1 MTCRALWVLALV
13 MPPARVPAGQRTGP
27 ALVQIS
33 RQQIIQLLEL
43 GKLPEAEALIRKAMR
58 LVPRDAGLYSL
69 LGIVLKR
76 RGRGAEALAAYQRGL
91 LLAPAESGC
100 LHNLANLHRDSRRP
114 DEAVLWFRRTAA
126 LRPDDAQAAR
136 LFGAALRST
145 RRLDDAVQVLDAGA
159 GLPTTPGEGTL
170 LALERALVHFDLDRP
185 ESCLAITQQ
194 GLEVQPGHRGLRTVK
209 AMAERRLGQFAEAL
223 ATYRSLL
230 TEQPSD
236 PDSWRLMG
244 NLLAYSIGDL
254 EQGVRAYR
262 HALALQPG
270 DIDTAARLCDNL
282 MNGRYAAEGALIDE
296 AHGIATALV
305 GKVRI
310 TADLADRLQSAFLR
324 TADYEELRKL
334 GDPQALT
341 EAWARAGNVSALHMQ
356 LSRAA
361 TPADRR
367 HLVAMHRLWGEAQ
380 EREQRPVLARPLP
393 LGGRRLRVGL
403 LSSDLRDH
411 PVGYFVQPIIE
422 HFDREQFEFYCY
434 SASPRPADR
443 IQNWFASTAT
453 QYRLL
458 TNLSD
463 ADAAATIAADQLDIL
478 IELAGSTRYN
488 RMRVLSHRPAPMQA
502 SWLGYPHS
510 LGLPSIDRILVDP
523 YLLPPDPALLLE
535 KPLILPEAWVTV
547 GRAGFGDGAITEGLP
562 EERAGHLTFG
572 TMNNPYKYTAET
584 LALWAAVLRETP
596 GSRFLFVRPEG
607 GSAVFRRHVRALFE
621 GQGVDPTRVE
631 FEAVRGRHMPHY
643 NRIDIAL
650 DTAPQTGGTTTCETL
665 WMGVPTVTLVGEAL
679 FERLSYSMLSNAGLG
694 DLCAFDRD
702 SYVALA
708 RGLAADQGRRRALRH
723 GLREQIQTH
732 PLGDKVRWVRNF
744 EKTIR
749 DAVG

>member
-1 MTCRALWVLALV
+1 
-13 MPPARVPAGQRTGP
+13 MPPACVSAGLRTGP

-33 RQQIIQLLEL
+33 RQQIVQLLES
-43 GKLPEAEALIRKAMR
+43 GKVPEAEALLRKAMR
-58 LVPRDAGLYSL
+58 LAPRDAGLHSL
-69 LGIVLKR
+69 LGIALKR
-76 RGRGAEALAAYQRGL
+76 RGRGQDALAAYQRGL
-91 LLAPAESGC
+91 LLAPSESGC
-100 LHNLANLHRDSRRP
+100 LHNLANLHRDLRHP
-114 DEAVLWFRRTAA
+114 EEALRWFRRAAA
-126 LRPDDAQAAR
+126 LRPEDAQAAR
-136 LFGAALRST
+136 LLGAALRSL
-145 RRLDDAVQVLDAGA
+145 RRIEEAAQVLDAA
-159 GLPTTPGEGTL
+159 AALPAAAGEGAA
-170 LALERALVHFDLDRP
+170 LAVERALVHFDLDRP
-185 ESCLAITQQ
+185 ESCLAIALAGLATQ
-194 GLEVQPGHRGLRTVK
+194 PAHRALRTVK
-209 AMAERRLGQFAEAL
+209 AMAERRLGRFPEAL
-223 ATYRSLL
+223 ATYRGLL
-230 TEQPSD
+230 AEHPSD

-244 NLLAYSIGDL
+244 NLLAYSVGDL
-254 EQGVRAYR
+254 EPGVRAYR

-305 GKVRI
+305 AKVRI

-324 TADYEELRKL
+324 TADYEQLAKL
-334 GDPQALT
+334 GEPQALS
-341 EAWARAGNVSALHMQ
+341 EAWSRTGNVSALHMQ
-356 LSRAA
+356 LSRAVTA
-361 TPADRR
+361 ADRR
-367 HLVAMHRLWGEAQ
+367 HLVAMHRLWGEGQ
-380 EREQRPVLARPLP
+380 ERETRPALARPLP
-393 LGGRRLRVGL
+393 RGGRRLRVGL

-422 HFDREQFEFYCY
+422 HFDRGQFEFYCY

-443 IQNWFASTAT
+443 IQNWFATNAT

-458 TNLSD
+458 THQSD
-463 ADAAATIAADQLDIL
+463 ADAAATVAADQLDIL

-488 RMRVLSHRPAPMQA
+488 RMRVLSYRAAAMQA

-535 KPLILPEAWVTV
+535 QPLVLPEAWVTV
-547 GRAGFGDGAITEGLP
+547 GRAGFGEMPITEGLP
-562 EERAGHLTFG
+562 EVRAGHLTFG
-572 TMNNPYKYTAET
+572 TMNNPYKYTAERF
-584 LALWAAVLRETP
+584 ALWAAVLCETP

-607 GSAVFRRHVRALFE
+607 GSAVFRRNVQGLFE
-621 GQGVDPTRVE
+621 SHGIDPNRIE
-631 FEAVRGRHMPHY
+631 FEAVRGRHLPHY

-650 DTAPQTGGTTTCETL
+650 DTGPQTGGTTTCEAL

-694 DLCAFDRD
+694 DLCAFDQP
-702 SYVALA
+702 SYVAIA
-708 RGLAADQGRRRALRH
+708 RELAADRTRRKQLRH
-723 GLREQIQTH
+723 GLRDQIQTH